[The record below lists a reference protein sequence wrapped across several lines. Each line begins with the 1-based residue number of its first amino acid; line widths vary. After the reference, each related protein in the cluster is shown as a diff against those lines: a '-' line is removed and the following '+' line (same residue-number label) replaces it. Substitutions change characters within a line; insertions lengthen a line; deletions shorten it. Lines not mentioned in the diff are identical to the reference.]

1 MCLETIIW
9 QFRLFFRSIC
19 LGCFGRL
26 DWEWWRQQS
35 DLSKIFD
42 PLRKFRCHY
51 IEFVG
56 DLTLTRVVATVY
68 CVRQD
73 LRLMAISTNFE
84 KKIVKWI
91 HERFLVILDLE
102 KYRNYYNNL
111 NTWSH
116 YRLRGNLNGNLKVF
130 INTLSW
136 KSRSPTCVFLREMF
150 IQFLPRFNELLCHL
164 WDVNSEIHCTIVIK

>member
-1 MCLETIIW
+1 MKIEIYVFRNYHMTISSV
-9 QFRLFFRSIC
+9 FRSIC

-56 DLTLTRVVATVY
+56 DLTLTRTMATVY

-73 LRLMAISTNFE
+73 LRLMA
-84 KKIVKWI
+84 
-91 HERFLVILDLE
+91 H
-102 KYRNYYNNL
+102 
-111 NTWSH
+111 
-116 YRLRGNLNGNLKVF
+116 
-130 INTLSW
+130 
-136 KSRSPTCVFLREMF
+136 
-150 IQFLPRFNELLCHL
+150 
-164 WDVNSEIHCTIVIK
+164 